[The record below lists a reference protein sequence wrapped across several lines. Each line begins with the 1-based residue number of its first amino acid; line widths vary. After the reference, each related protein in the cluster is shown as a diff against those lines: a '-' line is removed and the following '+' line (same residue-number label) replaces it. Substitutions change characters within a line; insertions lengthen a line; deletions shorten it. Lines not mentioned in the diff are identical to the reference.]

1 MLSCH
6 QLMLSFH
13 QLKRTKDNPD
23 SRQLK
28 IFLDDHLLNVRLTGE
43 SDEELQYHVT
53 DMNITW
59 PALYVILEEAQ
70 QLHDNVVDYIISQA
84 NLQHVFIGLARLQET
99 RDSSHMSLA
108 ASSMLG
114 GT

>member
-1 MLSCH
+1 MKPLLMLSC
-6 QLMLSFH
+6 H

-23 SRQLK
+23 SDQLK
-28 IFLDDHLLNVRLTGE
+28 RFLDSYLLSALLTGE

-53 DMNITW
+53 DLNITW
-59 PALYVILEEAQ
+59 PALYEILEEAQ
-70 QLHDNVVDYIISQA
+70 QLHNNIVDYVISQA